1 MEGPPREPDATSRW
15 MRISGE
21 RHLARTTVEATGV
34 PAALAYVFA
43 DARVADAIFEPLGWT
58 ILGSAPVLVRPLRLS
73 FAAER
78 LLPTAARGLVPN
90 VPLVAPFGGKRRTG
104 VREITTFEPR
114 FTRLWDRFC
123 IDIGVAIDRNAA
135 YFGRRIFDRPEGGYR
150 VFIFEDGDR
159 YAVRAMCI
167 FTVKDG
173 TGYVMELLHDRSVT
187 GMRAASHLLG
197 IAVREMSDAG
207 AEAAVAW
214 SLTHS
219 GSFPI
224 YARHAF
230 VSPPAP
236 LRTKELRFGACAF
249 DDELADIVTKR
260 DRWYLSYLDADEGV

>member
-1 MEGPPREPDATSRW
+1 

-21 RHLARTTVEATGV
+21 RYLARTSVEATSQ
-34 PAALAYVFA
+34 PAALAYVFL
-43 DARVADAIFEPLGWT
+43 DARVADAILEPLGWT
-58 ILGSAPVLVRPLRLS
+58 SLGSAPVLVRPLRLA

-78 LLPTAARGLVPN
+78 LLPSAARGLVPN
-90 VPLVAPFGGKRRTG
+90 VPLVVPFRSKRRAG
-104 VREITTFEPR
+104 VREIATFEPR

-123 IDIGVAIDRNAA
+123 IDVGVAIERNAA
-135 YFGRRIFDRPEGGYR
+135 YFGRRIFDRAASGGYR

-197 IAVREMSDAG
+197 LAVREMSDAG

-230 VSPPAP
+230 VPPPAP
-236 LRTKELRFGACAF
+236 LRSKELRFGACAF
-249 DDELADIVTKR
+249 DASLEDIVTKR
-260 DRWYLSYLDADEGV
+260 ERWYLSYLDADEGV